1 LRSPTSRAK
10 QGIVENADFSPK
22 YYLLED
28 KTMLELRFIRENLDL
43 VKEKTARRGQDT
55 AKLDDFARIDQQRL
69 TILAEVEGLK
79 NKRNIVSKEVSQLK
93 QGSGQDAAR
102 ADALI
107 IEMRDT
113 NQRIKDL
120 DAELASIEERLQTI
134 VMAIPNLC
142 DDSVPVGQDDTDNLE
157 VRVWGDKPVF
167 TFNPKPHWEIGEQL
181 GILDFDRATKL
192 AGARFALL
200 KGFASRLERALIN
213 FMLDLHTQKHGYTEV
228 LPPFLANTASLTAT
242 GQLPKFSEDLFK
254 ISDWDLYLIPT
265 AEVPV
270 TNIHREETLEERDL
284 PISYTAYT
292 PCFRSEAGSYGRD
305 TRGLIRQ
312 HQFDKVELVKF
323 TTPETSMAELEKL
336 LTDAEEV
343 LQLLKL
349 PYRVVTLCTGDLGFS
364 STKTYDIEVWLPGQ
378 STYREISSCSN
389 FLDFQARRG
398 SIRYR
403 PDGQKKSRLVHTL
416 NGSGL
421 AVGRTLLAILENY
434 QQEDGSVLLPEILR
448 PYFET
453 RF

>member
-1 LRSPTSRAK
+1 
-10 QGIVENADFSPK
+10 
-22 YYLLED
+22 
-28 KTMLELRFIRENLDL
+28 MLELRFIRENIEL

-55 AKLDDFARIDQQRL
+55 AKLDDFIETDQRRL
-69 TILAEVEGLK
+69 SILTEVEGLK
-79 NKRNIVSKEVSQLK
+79 NRRNKVSKEVSLLK

-102 ADALI
+102 AESLI
-107 IEMRDT
+107 VEMRDT
-113 NQRIKDL
+113 NQRIKEL
-120 DAELASIEERLQTI
+120 DAELNLIEQGLQTL
-134 VMAIPNLC
+134 VMSIPNLC
-142 DDSVPVGQDDTDNLE
+142 DDSVPVGQNDSDNVE
-157 VRVWGDKPVF
+157 VWVWGERPVF
-167 TFNPKPHWEIGEQL
+167 SFTPKPHWEIGEQL

-192 AGARFALL
+192 AGTRFALL

-213 FMLDLHTQKHGYTEV
+213 FMLDLHTQRHGYTEV

-242 GQLPKFSEDLFK
+242 GQLPKFADDLFK

-270 TNIHREETLEERDL
+270 TNIHREETLDERDL
-284 PISYTAYT
+284 PLCYVAYT

-323 TTPETSMAELEKL
+323 STPETSMEELEKL

-343 LQLLKL
+343 LQLLGL
-349 PYRVVTLCTGDLGFS
+349 PYRVVTLCSGDLGFS

-378 STYREISSCSN
+378 DTYREISSCSN

-403 PDGQKKSRLVHTL
+403 PEGQKKSRLVHTL

-434 QQEDGSVLLPEILR
+434 QQEDGSVALPEILK
-448 PYFET
+448 PYFEN